1 MAPIDVRTGI
11 AADAPEGAA
20 LTRRIQEK
28 NIFPERAVVP
38 RQRHRIRR
46 GLE

>member
-1 MAPIDVRTGI
+1 MTPINVRTGSPPTRR
-11 AADAPEGAA
+11 AGAA

-28 NIFPERAVVP
+28 NIYPERAVVP
-38 RQRHRIRR
+38 RQRQRIRR